1 MTSANKSLEKKIF
14 HQVENVIKQLVH
26 TSAVRSSRYEARGKF
41 GEHERCTRVARG
53 YALLF
58 RIFCALQTSCVLHIS
73 MNARWRMNQLLSKN
87 QQIGTLLCIGIFG
100 QEGRLIYILID
111 ILSSTLFFIIRV
123 TLWTIADT
131 TSILS
136 PLHLSCT
143 GVNLG
148 KNVALVIKKL
158 DHCIYKRDES
168 EFNKHRYKS
177 RLQVSDL

>member
-26 TSAVRSSRYEARGKF
+26 TSAGRSSRYEARGKF
-41 GEHERCTRVARG
+41 GEHERCARIARG
-53 YALLF
+53 YALLL
-58 RIFCALQTSCVLHIS
+58 RIFRALQTSCVLHIS
-73 MNARWRMNQLLSKN
+73 MNARWRMNQLLSEH

-100 QEGRLIYILID
+100 QEGTLIYILID

-123 TLWTIADT
+123 TLWTIGDT
-131 TSILS
+131 TGILS

-148 KNVALVIKKL
+148 KMLHL
-158 DHCIYKRDES
+158 
-168 EFNKHRYKS
+168 
-177 RLQVSDL
+177 